1 MILSRSGVMEIII
14 HSLKFFFLMNE
25 PKCPVPREQQPTNEF
40 IELSK
45 SIIFSWPKT
54 KKSLILAL
62 LKFWLG
68 SFVLFLVISSGSI
81 YFKTS
86 TLKYI
91 LLSLFTSLSIPLLIS
106 IRLYLGWNHVFKRL
120 TSERVEYEESGW
132 YDGQVW
138 IKPVVLKEKESL
150 IASIEVKPILKN
162 LTQILSLISVLVLS
176 GILLIQYNNF

>member
-1 MILSRSGVMEIII
+1 MKPS
-14 HSLKFFFLMNE
+14 
-25 PKCPVPREQQPTNEF
+25 KCPVPREQQPTNEF

-54 KKSLILAL
+54 KKSLILVL
-62 LKFWLG
+62 IKFWVG
-68 SFVLFLVISSGSI
+68 AFILFLIISSGSI

-86 TLKYI
+86 LLKYV
-91 LLSLFTSLSIPLLIS
+91 LLSFFSSLSIPLLIS

-138 IKPVVLKEKESL
+138 IKPLVLKEKESL
-150 IASIEVKPILKN
+150 IASVEVKPILKN
-162 LTQILSLISVLVLS
+162 IIQIFSIISVLALS
-176 GILLIQYNNF
+176 GILLFQYKNF

>member
-1 MILSRSGVMEIII
+1 
-14 HSLKFFFLMNE
+14 MNE
-25 PKCPVPREQQPTNEF
+25 SKCPVPRDQQPTNEF

-45 SIIFSWPKT
+45 SSIFSWPKT
-54 KKSLILAL
+54 KKSLILEL
-62 LKFWLG
+62 TKFWVVA
-68 SFVLFLVISSGSI
+68 FILFIVISSGSI

-86 TLKYI
+86 LLKYI
-91 LLSLFTSLSIPLLIS
+91 LLSFFSSLSIPILIS

-138 IKPVVLKEKESL
+138 VKPLVLKEKESL

-162 LTQILSLISVLVLS
+162 LIQILSIISVLALS
-176 GILLIQYNNF
+176 GILLFQYNNF